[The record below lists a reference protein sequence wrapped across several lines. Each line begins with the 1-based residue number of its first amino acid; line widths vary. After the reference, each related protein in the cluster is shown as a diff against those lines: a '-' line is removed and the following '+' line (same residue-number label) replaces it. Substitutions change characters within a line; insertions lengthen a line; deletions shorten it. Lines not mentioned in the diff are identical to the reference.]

1 MVSVKFCKPSL
12 GADCRRQSDL
22 FSWVRMVA
30 LFSAVATALYVVEA
44 RHLSSSKT
52 MNAKEHFENIE
63 IGTRADWKNE
73 KDLPNFC
80 KNILKDPKP
89 LRSDCGRDIETMK
102 CRNGS
107 AYQMFSQFHQDY
119 FLYTRHFKYLNRPGI
134 YLDIAANDPVHI
146 SNTYFMDRCLGWKG
160 ICVEGNPGY
169 HEKLYRMRSCH
180 LVPTCVGSRDGQ
192 SVQFG
197 LKGGAGGIIGN
208 TFKHKDKF
216 AELGVEVP
224 MIRERCTM
232 MRNVLARNGVKQVDF
247 LSLDVEGHELEV
259 LKGFDWDNVVVNLMS
274 IEVSPTSVKEIEE
287 FLTPKGYKRFLPDFT
302 ERAERTGLMIEDAIF
317 LHESVEFGKP
327 R

>member
-1 MVSVKFCKPSL
+1 M
-12 GADCRRQSDL
+12 GAGCRRDGMI
-22 FSWVRMVA
+22 FSWVRVVA

-44 RHLSSSKT
+44 RHLASNKALK
-52 MNAKEHFENIE
+52 NPKEHFAKVQF
-63 IGTRADWKNE
+63 GGRADWKYGKE
-73 KDLPNFC
+73 LPDFC
-80 KNILKDPKP
+80 KMMLKDPQP
-89 LRSDCGRDIETMK
+89 LNKDCKRDIETMK
-102 CRNGS
+102 CRNGTE
-107 AYQMFSQFHQDY
+107 YQMFSQFHQDY
-119 FLYTRHFKYLNRPGI
+119 FLYTRHFKHLKRPGI

-146 SNTYFMDRCLGWKG
+146 SNTFFMDRCLGWKG

-169 HEKLYRMRSCH
+169 HERIYRMRSCH

-197 LKGGAGGIIGN
+197 LKGGAGGIIGK
-208 TFKHKDKF
+208 TFKHTDKF

-224 MIRERCTM
+224 VIKERCTM
-232 MRNVLARNGVKQVDF
+232 MKNVLERNGVSLVDF

-259 LKGFDWDNVVVNLMS
+259 LKGFDWDNVIVNLMS
-274 IEVSPTSVKEIEE
+274 IEVSPKTVKEIED
-287 FLTPKGYKRFLPDFT
+287 FLTPKGYRRFLPDFT